1 MKIRFT
7 KIQREEMLFA
17 LAYVSPH
24 NSQFAED
31 LGVKLK
37 DIRVQSQSLTL
48 EEVEWLDKAAR
59 KVYKDRFPIVGK
71 QWVGVM
77 ANLLQ
82 RLEVYRGKLETA
94 AVKGKRFVWHGYA
107 VEVLEAIRDGGR
119 PDRKG
124 YKVRSAGGRVHHV
137 WDVEL

>member
-17 LAYVSPH
+17 LAYISPH

-48 EEVEWLDKAAR
+48 EEVEWLMKATTSKLEDPTIATT
-59 KVYKDRFPIVGK
+59 KWKCA
-71 QWVGVM
+71 M
-77 ANLLQ
+77 ANLSD
-82 RLEVYRGKLETA
+82 RLRAYRGKLETA
-94 AVKGKRFVWHGYA
+94 AVKGKRFVWNGYA

-119 PDRKG
+119 PNRKG
-124 YKVRSAGGRVHHV
+124 YMVRAAGGCVHHV
-137 WDVEL
+137 WDVQL